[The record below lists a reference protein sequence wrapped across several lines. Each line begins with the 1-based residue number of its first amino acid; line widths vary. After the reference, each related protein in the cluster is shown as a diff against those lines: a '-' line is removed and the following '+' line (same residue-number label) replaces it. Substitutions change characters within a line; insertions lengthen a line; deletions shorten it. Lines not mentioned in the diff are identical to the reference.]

1 MLKDITIGQYIPGES
16 FVHKLDPRT
25 KIIIAMLFIVTLFIM
40 NKFIG
45 YIFVVAFL
53 AAIITPSSIRFRFA
67 TTAVLPL
74 TFLLIP
80 VLPYIQC
87 TRHFLLYLQLT
98 CGIRYH

>member
-1 MLKDITIGQYIPGES
+1 MLKDMTIGQYIPGES

-53 AAIITPSSIRFRFA
+53 VAIIINSKVPVSFIFKG
-67 TTAVLPL
+67 LKPI
-74 TFLLIP
+74 FL
-80 VLPYIQC
+80 
-87 TRHFLLYLQLT
+87 
-98 CGIRYH
+98 